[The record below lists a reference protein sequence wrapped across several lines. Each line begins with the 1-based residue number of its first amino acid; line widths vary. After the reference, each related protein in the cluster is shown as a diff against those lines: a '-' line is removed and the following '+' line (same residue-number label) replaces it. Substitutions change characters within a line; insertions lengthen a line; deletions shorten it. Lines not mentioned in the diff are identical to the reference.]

1 MKIAWSLASNAS
13 KEKLGQKQIK
23 KYCGG
28 MPVGAIYLDSGKF
41 NNKESY
47 YSYYVAVCGNKCF
60 APRL

>member
-1 MKIAWSLASNAS
+1 
-13 KEKLGQKQIK
+13 
-23 KYCGG
+23 